1 MRWSFNGDMINDVTR
16 PDRGFKVRRL
26 HKLFLA
32 WFWGRGN
39 KQTSY
44 NVIHNTCHNHIYQ
57 RLSTRDYIIGAEG
70 WLKPHSAVWQVM
82 CWLWLGLKAMALAWL
97 EVAQAC
103 QNSKPGQNPKVG
115 LGLAWLLGGNYLY
128 IGFVT
133 LKIDKYYIIFI
144 LYYTKNAPIVS
155 VWSGFFP
162 IWAWTGTATGL
173 HFFSEC
179 KKPNWTAHNQLC
191 AVQSFVLSQFWPT
204 WVDFLQNTIIISALV
219 HK

>member
-16 PDRGFKVRRL
+16 PDRSFKVRRL

-32 WFWGRGN
+32 WFCGRGN

-44 NVIHNTCHNHIYQ
+44 NVIHNTCHNHIYR

-82 CWLWLGLKAMALAWL
+82 CWLWLGLKAMGLAWL

-103 QNSKPGQNPKVG
+103 QNSKPGQNPKVE

-133 LKIDKYYIIFI
+133 LKIDKYYIILI
-144 LYYTKNAPIVS
+144 LYYTKKCTNSVS
-155 VWSGFFP
+155 LVWFFP
-162 IWAWTGTATGL
+162 NLGL
-173 HFFSEC
+173 NRNCNWFTFF
-179 KKPNWTAHNQLC
+179 LR
-191 AVQSFVLSQFWPT
+191 VQKAELNCTQPVMCSSVLRFESVLTDLSWLFT
-204 WVDFLQNTIIISALV
+204 KYYYYKCTST
-219 HK
+219 